1 MAASAEVSAVI
12 ALGAGGFS
20 FLSPCVLPLVP
31 SYLSFVAGSSLED
44 LQDPKKLREVRS
56 RVILRSLWF
65 ILGFSLVFLALGG
78 SFSLAGRS
86 LFQYQDIIRRI
97 GGALIVLFGLAISG
111 LIRFRP
117 LMQMKQFQVK
127 NRPGSYFGAFLVGVT
142 FAVGWTPC
150 VGPVLSSI
158 LLLATTS
165 EEVRQGIFLLGLYSM
180 GLAVPFFLS
189 SLGINSFLR
198 LFRRYRGLVP
208 VIHTVGG
215 IVLVVV
221 GVLLLT
227 NTFTVLNSY
236 AIQIT
241 PRWLFERL

>member
-1 MAASAEVSAVI
+1 V
-12 ALGAGGFS
+12 
-20 FLSPCVLPLVP
+20 
-31 SYLSFVAGSSLED
+31 
-44 LQDPKKLREVRS
+44 
-56 RVILRSLWF
+56 
-65 ILGFSLVFLALGG
+65 
-78 SFSLAGRS
+78 
-86 LFQYQDIIRRI
+86 

-111 LIRFRP
+111 LVRIRP
-117 LMQMKQFQVK
+117 LLQIKQFQVK
-127 NRPGSYFGAFLVGVT
+127 SRPGSYLGAFLVGVT

-165 EEVRQGIFLLGLYSM
+165 EEVRQGITLLGLYSI

-189 SLGINSFLR
+189 SLGMNSFLQ

-208 VIHTVGG
+208 VIHAVGG
-215 IVLVVV
+215 LVLVVV

-227 NTFTVLNSY
+227 NTFAVLNSY

-241 PRWLFERL
+241 PRWLWERL